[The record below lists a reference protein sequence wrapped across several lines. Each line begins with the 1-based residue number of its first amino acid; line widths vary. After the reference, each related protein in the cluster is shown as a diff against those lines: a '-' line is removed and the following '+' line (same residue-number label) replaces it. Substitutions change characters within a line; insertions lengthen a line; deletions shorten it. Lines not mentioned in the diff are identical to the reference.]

1 MYKNVENVRSDAAK
15 AIEDADNAP
24 TAQKRNDSEKA
35 RALKITFEAEKV
47 RCDAQKQILKL
58 KKFNQMLRKLN
69 HMLTN

>member
-1 MYKNVENVRSDAAK
+1 MYTNVEKVRSDAAK

-47 RCDAQKQILKL
+47 RCDAQK
-58 KKFNQMLRKLN
+58 
-69 HMLTN
+69 TNSEAEKV